1 MSYRV
6 DTAKHIIEAHG
17 NGGKL
22 THELI
27 SSVFAKILHN
37 PVLDEGLDSGRFDHR
52 ALFAAAC
59 ERHGVKAD
67 PARATMAVTTDSY
80 VVKPLF
86 FSGGDIGKIAVCGTV
101 NDLAVS
107 GALPLAITLGFIIE
121 EGFMISDLEKISESI
136 AKYAQ
141 EAGVVVATGDTKVVG
156 RGQCDGLFVNSSGVG
171 MIPEGVD
178 LSPKKIAPG
187 DAVVVTGTVGNH
199 GACILNERGGFVP
212 KEAVVSDCAPL
223 AGALSRLLAPEFG
236 VRVMRDPTRGGVATT
251 LNEFVAQNG
260 SVGIVVDEK
269 AVPYDPSARALSE
282 ILGIDLMYS
291 ANEGRAL
298 IVCEASKAPK
308 VLDALAGFPATSGAR
323 VIGSAS
329 DRNRGRVVVKS
340 AIGGGRFMDMQV
352 LEQFPRIC

>member
-1 MSYRV
+1 MTFRI
-6 DTAKHIIEAHG
+6 DTTKQIIEAHG

-27 SSVFAKILHN
+27 SSVFARILHN
-37 PVLDEGLDSGRFDHR
+37 PVLDEGLDSGRFDQKKM
-52 ALFAAAC
+52 FARAC
-59 ERHGVKAD
+59 EKWGVKAD
-67 PARATMAVTTDSY
+67 PGRATMAVTTDSY

-101 NDLAVS
+101 NDLIVS
-107 GALPLAITLGFIIE
+107 GAIPLAITLGFIIE
-121 EGFMISDLEKISESI
+121 EGFLIGDLEKIVESI
-136 AKYAQ
+136 AKYAE
-141 EAGVVVATGDTKVVG
+141 EAGVIVATGDTKVVG

-178 LSPKKIAPG
+178 LSPKNIAPG
-187 DAVVVTGTVGNH
+187 DFVIVTGAVGNH
-199 GACILNERGGFVP
+199 GACILNERGGFVA

-223 AGALSRLLAPEFG
+223 VGPLSSILSAGYG

-251 LNEFVAQNG
+251 LNEFVTQNN
-260 SVGIVVDEK
+260 SVGIVIDEK
-269 AVPYDPSARALSE
+269 AIPYDPSAHALSE
-282 ILGIDLMYS
+282 ILGIDLLYS

-298 IVCEASKAPK
+298 IVCEASKAEK
-308 VLDALAGFPATSGAR
+308 IVETLAKFPATSGAR
-323 VIGSAS
+323 VIGYAG
-329 DRNRGRVVVKS
+329 DKNRGRVVVKS